1 MIRLGLALTSLLLT
15 ACIPEIRV
23 DTPIA
28 FPSSCPMG
36 DTVCERNLNAQTL
49 AYIGFP
55 EAAKRLMCED
65 YKIQKVMDEECVD
78 TSLSPLY

>member
-1 MIRLGLALTSLLLT
+1 
-15 ACIPEIRV
+15 
-23 DTPIA
+23 
-28 FPSSCPMG
+28 MG

-55 EAAKRLMCED
+55 EATKRLMCED
-65 YKIQKVMDEECVD
+65 YKIEKVMDEECVD